1 MLTGPDDAKRAL
13 RALVRGGGSHG
24 PAERDALVDRLL
36 SLDLPAGARI
46 AGVIPLP
53 GEPDLMPAW
62 DGLHAR
68 GCALLMPET
77 TPRGQPLLF
86 RRWHPEAVLVAGRHG
101 TRHPDGPAV
110 DLELG
115 LELGPDLVFVP
126 LLAWDRRLARLG
138 HGGGYYDRT
147 LAARPDMVAIGV
159 GLAAQEVAM
168 VPTGPYDVPLD
179 AVLTERG
186 VILPEGCSVADL
198 VPGRH
203 RRP

>member
-13 RALVRGGGSHG
+13 RVLARGSRSYGEAARAALI
-24 PAERDALVDRLL
+24 DRLL
-36 SLDLPAGARI
+36 SLDLPTGARV

-62 DGLHAR
+62 DALHAR
-68 GCALLMPET
+68 GHAMLMPET
-77 TPRGQPLLF
+77 TPRGEALLF
-86 RRWHPEAVLVAGRHG
+86 RRWHPESVLVAGRHG
-101 TRHPDGPAV
+101 TRHPDGPVGDPAI
-110 DLELG
+110 
-115 LELGPDLVFVP
+115 VFVP

-147 LAARPDMVAIGV
+147 LAARPDAVAIGV
-159 GLAAQEVAM
+159 GLAAQEVAI

-186 VILPEGCSVADL
+186 LVLPEGCSVADL

>member
-1 MLTGPDDAKRAL
+1 MLTGPDDAKPAL
-13 RALVRGGGSHG
+13 RVLARGSRRYGEAARAALI
-24 PAERDALVDRLL
+24 DRLL
-36 SLDLPAGARI
+36 SLDLPTGARV

-62 DGLHAR
+62 DVLHAR
-68 GCALLMPET
+68 GHAVLMPET
-77 TPRGQPLLF
+77 TPRGEPLLF
-86 RRWHPEAVLVAGRHG
+86 RHWHPESVMLVGRHG
-101 TRHPDGPAV
+101 TRHPDGPV
-110 DLELG
+110 GD
-115 LELGPDLVFVP
+115 PDLVFVP

-147 LAARPDMVAIGV
+147 LAARPDAVAIGV
-159 GLAAQEVAM
+159 GLAAQEVAI

-186 VILPEGCSVADL
+186 LVLPEGCSVADL